1 MWFQYNIAPGV
12 VTIYYDD
19 VTYQWYYSNDG
30 KSWAKS
36 GASGST
42 TDTLSVQMIAY
53 RLGQMYRC
61 VITDSQGS
69 QVISNVVSMNLPES
83 TIVIHA
89 QPESFV
95 GGVGDTAA
103 FSVEATGEGLT
114 YRWYYSTE
122 GVDWTESWSTGYNSD
137 KLSVRLHAYRDGY
150 MYKCVIRSGVD
161 QEIESAPA
169 TLNKLPT
176 TVKITAQP
184 MNAGG
189 PIGSTAIFTM
199 GATGVDLTYQWQYS
213 NNGGETWVNSSAT
226 GAKTGSI
233 SVAALAYRNGQM
245 YRCIITNEYG
255 SVISDAATLTVQ

>member
-1 MWFQYNIAPGV
+1 
-12 VTIYYDD
+12 
-19 VTYQWYYSNDG
+19 
-30 KSWAKS
+30 
-36 GASGST
+36 
-42 TDTLSVQMIAY
+42 
-53 RLGQMYRC
+53 MYR
-61 VITDSQGS
+61 
-69 QVISNVVSMNLPES
+69 
-83 TIVIHA
+83 
-89 QPESFV
+89 
-95 GGVGDTAA
+95 
-103 FSVEATGEGLT
+103 
-114 YRWYYSTE
+114 
-122 GVDWTESWSTGYNSD
+122 
-137 KLSVRLHAYRDGY
+137 
-150 MYKCVIRSGVD
+150 CVIRSGVD

-199 GATGVDLTYQWQYS
+199 GATGEGLTYQWQYSIDGGETWTNSGMAGANTNTLQVPVTAARDGQLYHCVVTDDSGSSATTSAVVLRVGNAPVIVSQPQSCTGAVGTTAVFTVEATGDDLTYQWQYS